1 VTSIA
6 KAAVAPNPKLKWDE
20 WTADYSLVRDLIEAT
35 YPDQFGAYN
44 ERMFEPSGFY
54 RGNSAHDRV
63 WKTEEKKAVFTTPKQ
78 LNALSFD
85 DAEGRFRL
93 ITMRSNDQFNTTI
106 YGYSDRFR
114 GIEGTRDVLLMCRE
128 DIRSAGLSEG
138 QEVKLVSDFN
148 DGVRREL
155 PGLKV
160 REHNLPKGTIG
171 AYYPEANVLI
181 AIDHHDELSKTPA
194 SKAVP
199 VRIEA

>member
-1 VTSIA
+1 
-6 KAAVAPNPKLKWDE
+6 
-20 WTADYSLVRDLIEAT
+20 
-35 YPDQFGAYN
+35 
-44 ERMFEPSGFY
+44 
-54 RGNSAHDRV
+54 
-63 WKTEEKKAVFTTPKQ
+63 
-78 LNALSFD
+78 
-85 DAEGRFRL
+85 
-93 ITMRSNDQFNTTI
+93 
-106 YGYSDRFR
+106 
-114 GIEGTRDVLLMCRE
+114 MCRE